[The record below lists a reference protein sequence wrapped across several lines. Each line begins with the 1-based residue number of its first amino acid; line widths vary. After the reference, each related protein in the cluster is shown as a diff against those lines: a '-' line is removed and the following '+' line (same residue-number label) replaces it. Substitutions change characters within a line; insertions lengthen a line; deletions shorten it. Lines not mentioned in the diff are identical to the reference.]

1 MQPVPVC
8 RMHAACLKY
17 SIFGT
22 CFYFNLAFFV
32 LFCFFYTQR
41 WASYRD
47 ALPVVLLS
55 TLHMRPGFLSYC
67 YACLGWVPS
76 SSLASYPLQKSSQRP
91 APLGTTIRANSKS
104 SPTTRCSVTKRSPT
118 SLTLSSPI
126 TTKMAMAMLSTSSSS
141 GSRSNNEAST
151 SRNSDNTSNN
161 SSNITSR
168 RVGVGGGRAISR
180 EQCLSGFTSTF
191 WKSRAIH
198 LFVCLFIY
206 FLFYSA
212 WAARHCAAEYGG
224 GDIY

>member
-1 MQPVPVC
+1 
-8 RMHAACLKY
+8 
-17 SIFGT
+17 
-22 CFYFNLAFFV
+22 
-32 LFCFFYTQR
+32 
-41 WASYRD
+41 
-47 ALPVVLLS
+47 
-55 TLHMRPGFLSYC
+55 MRPGFLSYC

-198 LFVCLFIY
+198 LFVCLFIFYFTVPGPHDTALQNTVGVTYTDILNY
-206 FLFYSA
+206 FLLIIALNLKSF
-212 WAARHCAAEYGG
+212 G
-224 GDIY
+224 